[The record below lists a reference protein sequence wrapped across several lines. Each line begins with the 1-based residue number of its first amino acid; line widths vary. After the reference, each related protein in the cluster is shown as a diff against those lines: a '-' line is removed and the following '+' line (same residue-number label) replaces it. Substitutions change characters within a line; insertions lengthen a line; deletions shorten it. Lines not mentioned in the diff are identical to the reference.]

1 MPPFSLQG
9 LDDPSLR
16 PSLIDLNGIEPHSL
30 KKFLAKMFL
39 IRESEKV
46 LAQARK
52 ESVVRGPVHLSVG
65 QEAGAV
71 ALSHHLN
78 SGDLV
83 FGAHRSHAHYLAL
96 DTDLTSFFAEIL
108 CRSTGVC
115 GGRGGSM
122 HLSNFKMGFAGS
134 VPIVAGTVP
143 LAVGAGMSFKIQS
156 KPNIAVAY
164 FGDGACEEGIV
175 HESLNLAST
184 SQSPVL
190 FVVENN
196 LFSSHMH
203 IDPRQP
209 HRSVTRF
216 ADAHGVKSMLIDG
229 NDIAAISKKTGALI
243 AEMRANPKPV
253 FVELVTFRWY
263 GHVDW
268 REDIDVGVNR
278 AQSDITEWKRTDPIL
293 RLTESMKNSKLID
306 NEEIDE
312 IFSNTNRKSI

>member
-1 MPPFSLQG
+1 
-9 LDDPSLR
+9 
-16 PSLIDLNGIEPHSL
+16 
-30 KKFLAKMFL
+30 
-39 IRESEKV
+39 
-46 LAQARK
+46 
-52 ESVVRGPVHLSVG
+52 
-65 QEAGAV
+65 
-71 ALSHHLN
+71 
-78 SGDLV
+78 
-83 FGAHRSHAHYLAL
+83 
-96 DTDLTSFFAEIL
+96 
-108 CRSTGVC
+108 
-115 GGRGGSM
+115 M

-203 IDPRQP
+203 IDLRQP

-216 ADAHGVKSMLIDG
+216 ADAHGGKSMLIDG

-312 IFSNTNRKSI
+312 IFQIQIEKVYKCWAEALSASQPPVSSIYDHTWSN